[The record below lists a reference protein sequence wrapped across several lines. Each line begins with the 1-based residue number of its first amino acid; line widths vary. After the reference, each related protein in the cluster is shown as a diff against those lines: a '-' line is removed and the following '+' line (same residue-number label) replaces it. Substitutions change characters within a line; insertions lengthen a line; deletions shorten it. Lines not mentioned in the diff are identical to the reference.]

1 MTKKAFLVGFCP
13 QTRVVA
19 DVPDDFDGNL
29 NSPEG
34 EKIIEAARKQI
45 MADPV
50 NYLYGENCDR
60 LEEDLE
66 CPYKEDTSPVLTGKD
81 GKRYTETYFHCRE
94 NIGAYNDSMELDSG
108 QELVRLVCLTENGYK
123 AEAGVMVT
131 GDVKVIFRD
140 ETYRCAS
147 NMPEELLDCFHNGTC
162 PEDIIVSEG
171 NGDKY
176 ETPYFCDMNN
186 WLEAFV
192 TISNP
197 ENENEIHLQAY
208 DTYDVIDFIEDNT
221 PEGWKRFLLEQ
232 IEAALEDL

>member
-1 MTKKAFLVGFCP
+1 
-13 QTRVVA
+13 
-19 DVPDDFDGNL
+19 
-29 NSPEG
+29 
-34 EKIIEAARKQI
+34 
-45 MADPV
+45 
-50 NYLYGENCDR
+50 
-60 LEEDLE
+60 
-66 CPYKEDTSPVLTGKD
+66 
-81 GKRYTETYFHCRE
+81 
-94 NIGAYNDSMELDSG
+94 MELDSG
-108 QELVRLVCLTENGYK
+108 QELVRLECLTENGYK

-147 NMPEELLDCFHNGTC
+147 NMPEELLDCFHNGTN

-186 WLEAFV
+186 WLEICV

-232 IEAALEDL
+232 IEAALEEL